1 METNM
6 QKDVKKQNISVN
18 EIATTNVISVPQTMS
33 IIHAAKT
40 MTKNGFRR
48 LPVTDSGTN
57 KIIGIVTATDIANL
71 MGGGDKY
78 NLVSGKHKGN
88 LISALNDSVHEIMS
102 KNLITFGED
111 SMVEDVA
118 KVIVERK
125 CGGMP
130 IVDKDGVLIG
140 IVTERDILKAF
151 VDTPNYM
158 CVKDAMTKRPHVISP
173 NAPICSVTKE
183 MISKK
188 FRRLPVVSDEV
199 LYGIVTV
206 MDILKHVGNGEVFKE
221 MVTGNASDVMSVPVR
236 NLVSGNLLTTTPEES
251 LTDIANSMLKKNI
264 GAFPVIY
271 NSTLTG
277 IITEFDLVRAL
288 TKI

>member
-1 METNM
+1 
-6 QKDVKKQNISVN
+6 
-18 EIATTNVISVPQTMS
+18 
-33 IIHAAKT
+33 
-40 MTKNGFRR
+40 
-48 LPVTDSGTN
+48 
-57 KIIGIVTATDIANL
+57 
-71 MGGGDKY
+71 
-78 NLVSGKHKGN
+78 
-88 LISALNDSVHEIMS
+88 
-102 KNLITFGED
+102 
-111 SMVEDVA
+111 
-118 KVIVERK
+118 
-125 CGGMP
+125 
-130 IVDKDGVLIG
+130 
-140 IVTERDILKAF
+140 
-151 VDTPNYM
+151 
-158 CVKDAMTKRPHVISP
+158 
-173 NAPICSVTKE
+173 
-183 MISKK
+183 
-188 FRRLPVVSDEV
+188 SDEV